1 MPTSFCRRRR
11 FLARLSL
18 AVATTLGI
26 GISAAHAG
34 QKEFT
39 GGTNWL
45 SSGNWTPSG
54 TPGTGDNVVVDSGS
68 PTGGAYSVTGGALT
82 IEDITFTLTTST
94 TLGNTS
100 SGTASTLTLNGGR
113 GSSVPLIDVNST
125 KNFTIANGSS
135 QALGVV
141 LAASGAFEIDA
152 AGNLTVS
159 SNITETGG
167 SQTLTVDG
175 AGGGAVSLTG
185 TNSFS
190 GGLVV
195 TGAEV
200 DAAGDSSLGATTGS
214 LTINGGRLGFT
225 ASTTIT
231 STRTFLL
238 GANPTGGNSTGTLS
252 VKGSSVTVI
261 YNGVLQNL
269 NGSTAGDLVKQG
281 AGTLELG
288 GASTYTDNTFINNGA
303 IELSTAANRLP
314 TTTVV
319 SLGQASS
326 ANLGTLNLNG
336 FNQTIAG
343 LSSISGT
350 NSGSSTN
357 VVTSSTAATLTLNTA
372 GSTSYSYSAG
382 SAANSGVISGA
393 IALVKNGSGTQILG
407 GANTFTGG
415 TTVNNGTL
423 QVTGSLSGG
432 VSIAGGQLNGTG
444 PIGGNVSA
452 TSGTILA
459 GNGSPGE
466 FTLQSGLNLSGGG
479 AYQWQLGALKDNS
492 TGTAGT
498 DFAQIDLTGGNLALG
513 GSSALTLDFSLLSSG
528 PNSSNS
534 FWDTNHS
541 WTIITGSGATNSGS
555 TNFASIT
562 DPTYTDGSF
571 STSTDT
577 SGDVL
582 LSFQATPEPQTWL
595 TAACG
600 LTTLIG
606 LQRFRRRTG
615 IAQRQR

>member
-1 MPTSFCRRRR
+1 M
-11 FLARLSL
+11 
-18 AVATTLGI
+18 
-26 GISAAHAG
+26 
-34 QKEFT
+34 
-39 GGTNWL
+39 
-45 SSGNWTPSG
+45 
-54 TPGTGDNVVVDSGS
+54 
-68 PTGGAYSVTGGALT
+68 T